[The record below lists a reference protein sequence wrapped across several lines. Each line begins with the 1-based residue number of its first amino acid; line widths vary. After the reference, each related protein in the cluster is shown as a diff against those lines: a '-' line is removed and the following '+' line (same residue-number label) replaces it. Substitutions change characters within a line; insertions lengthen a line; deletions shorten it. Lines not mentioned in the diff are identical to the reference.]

1 VITDEAASNLLPS
14 SSHLTEFHVTA
25 VLVAHNGAAWLPEV
39 VASLASQTRPIDYT
53 IAVDTGS
60 EDASAK
66 LLKRARLH
74 SLSLPATT
82 GFGEAID
89 VALTYIPRAP
99 EKSEWLWLIHDD
111 CAPEAGALQALLE
124 AIHDRPQVA
133 IAGPK
138 LRGWYDR
145 SHLLELGVSIAGN
158 GARWTGLE
166 SHEYDQGQRDGIHE
180 VLSVSTAG
188 MLIRRDVFDELGGFD
203 RNLALFRDDV
213 DLGWRAHVAGHSVI
227 AVSQAVA
234 FHAEAA
240 ASERRKIQ
248 VKSALLHHGL
258 LLDRR
263 NAAYVLLVNSSWWL
277 LPWVVLQLVSSA
289 ALRAIG
295 YLLAKLPGYA
305 LDEFLAVCLLVI
317 KPGDVWSARKDRRK
331 SRLIS
336 PRVVST
342 FIPPRWSQIRQ
353 GAIRLR
359 EAIRFG
365 LLPAESDGPSSL
377 ALPSEDDDLLVPTSP
392 VRWHT
397 FLRKPEVSGFLF
409 IVVLST
415 LWATHRYGSLV
426 GGALPRSPL
435 GAIDLWRR
443 YSDSWHEIGMGT
455 SAASPTWLAV
465 LAFASTIFLGKA
477 AAFLTFFFWATP
489 ILSMWSMYSLLR
501 RLSQNSWLVVGGAL
515 AYSLSPVMMA
525 SVNSGRLGT
534 MVLLIAA
541 PRIAYHLPKM
551 AKIESVHW
559 RAIFGFSLLVGLVT
573 AFSLLAFISISLIH
587 IINLVR
593 DYMHFR
599 VSANKKLFGEQVRRR
614 LILLFTPFAMCLPW
628 SFEAL
633 IHPTRFLLEP
643 GFSLPGGGPNFAL
656 LANPGGPGSLPWWF
670 ISPVS
675 VVLVVA
681 MFSSASVR
689 RYSGWGLLY
698 LILATYLSALTISGH
713 ASSRRVPLW
722 VGSLLVF
729 ATLGALC
736 SGLIILDGLRQRL
749 VGVQFHFRHM
759 LGGIVIASTLLYGL
773 TTTIWA
779 VTAGS
784 DSPVQANEE
793 SILPP
798 FLAVTSG
805 AKTLV
810 LRNLDDTDRSAPSF
824 YIARSSD
831 AVIGDPDIATPVPE
845 ELDLAIQKIVDGSGI
860 GSSTVLSAF
869 GIKYIF
875 LKNPVNTQ
883 IARAIDGLGGFVRNS
898 STRDGIVWR
907 VSGVSDRL
915 VLTDKAGRSRAIEL
929 DPISGTA
936 VLDSPGTLTLS
947 ESYDSSWQVIQSGKR
962 LVRTVNS
969 NGLPQF
975 SGATAGEISVIHD
988 GTTRRAWLAL
998 ELLVLFVVIVFAL
1011 PSGRRRR
1018 EISERELT

>member
-1 VITDEAASNLLPS
+1 VITDEAASNLPPAS
-14 SSHLTEFHVTA
+14 SLLTQFHVTA
-25 VLVAHNGAAWLPEV
+25 ILVAHNGATWLPEV

-74 SLSLPATT
+74 SLTLPVTT

-89 VALTYIPRAP
+89 LALKVIPIVS
-99 EKSEWLWLIHDD
+99 EKIEWLWLMHDD
-111 CAPEAGALQALLE
+111 CAPDAGALQALLE
-124 AIHDRPQVA
+124 AIQDRPHVA

-138 LRGWYDR
+138 LLGWYDR

-166 SHEYDQGQRDGIHE
+166 GHEYDQGQRDGIHE

-188 MLIRRDVFDELGGFD
+188 MLIRRDVFDELNGFD

-277 LPWVVLQLVSSA
+277 LPWVVLQLVTSA
-289 ALRAIG
+289 TLRAIG
-295 YLLAKLPGYA
+295 YLIAKLPGYA

-317 KPGDVWSARKDRRK
+317 KPGDVWRARKDRRK

-365 LLPAESDGPSSL
+365 LLPTESDSPSSV
-377 ALPSEDDDLLVPTSP
+377 ALPSDEDDLLVPTSP

-397 FLRKPEVSGFLF
+397 FFRKPEVSGFLF
-409 IVVLST
+409 IILFST
-415 LWATHRYGSLV
+415 LWASHRYGSLV

-455 SAASPTWLAV
+455 SAASPTWLAL
-465 LAFASTIFLGKA
+465 LAFMSSVFMGKA

-515 AYSLSPVMMA
+515 TYALSPVMMA
-525 SVNSGRLGT
+525 SVNSGRLAT
-534 MVLLIAA
+534 MVVLIAA
-541 PRIAYHLPKM
+541 PRIAIYLPKM
-551 AKIESVHW
+551 VKIENANW
-559 RAIFGFSLLVGLVT
+559 RAIFGFSLLAGIVT
-573 AFSLLAFISISLIH
+573 AFSLLAFIGISLIH
-587 IINLVR
+587 VINLVR
-593 DYMHFR
+593 DYLHFR
-599 VSANKKLFGEQVRRR
+599 NTANKKLFNEQLRRR
-614 LILLFTPFAMCLPW
+614 LVLILTPFVICLPW

-643 GFSLPGGGPNFAL
+643 GFSLAGGGPNFAL
-656 LANPGGPGSLPWWF
+656 LANPGGPGSIPWWF

-675 VVLVVA
+675 LVLVVA

-698 LILATYLSALTISGH
+698 LILATFFSAISISGH
-713 ASSRRVPLW
+713 AGSRYLPLW

-729 ATLGALC
+729 ATIGALC

-749 VGVQFHFRHM
+749 AGVQFHFRHM
-759 LGGIVIASTLLYGL
+759 LGGIVIASTVVYGF
-773 TTTIWA
+773 TTSIWA
-779 VTAGS
+779 ATIGA

-798 FLAVTSG
+798 FLAVSSG

-810 LRNLDDTDRSAPSF
+810 LRNLDDSDGSTPSF

-831 AVIGDPDIATPVPE
+831 AFIGDPDVASPVPE
-845 ELDLAIQKIVDGSGI
+845 PIDVAIQKIVDGSGI
-860 GSSTVLSAF
+860 GSSTVLSAY
-869 GIKYIF
+869 GIKYVF
-875 LKNPVNTQ
+875 LKNPINTQ

-915 VLTDKAGRSRAIEL
+915 VLTDKAGRSVAVEL
-929 DPISGTA
+929 DPVTGTA
-936 VLDSPGTLTLS
+936 NLSAPGKLILS

-962 LVRTVNS
+962 LPRTVNA
-969 NGLPQF
+969 NGLPEF

-998 ELLVLFVVIVFAL
+998 QVLVLIIVVIFAL